1 MDLTELLVLSFSL
14 FFDDGREALVETM
27 QRITTNNVSV

>member
-1 MDLTELLVLSFSL
+1 MDLTEPCLLSFSL

-27 QRITTNNVSV
+27 LRITTNNVLV